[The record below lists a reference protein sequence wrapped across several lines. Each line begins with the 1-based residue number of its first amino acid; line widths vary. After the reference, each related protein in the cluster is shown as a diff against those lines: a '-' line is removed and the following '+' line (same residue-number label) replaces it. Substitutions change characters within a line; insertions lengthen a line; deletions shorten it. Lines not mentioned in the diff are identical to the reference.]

1 MFTQQ
6 ISLKSRYW
14 LKFIGQYELVGSN
27 YFSYIISKYLML
39 TLYIPLPWKKLN
51 INNKSYTVILYGD
64 LNADAKIG
72 LADLVQLKKYI
83 LGYNNLNSDKL
94 KAADVN
100 KDGKVTLTDLVL
112 MKKKILKISE
122 INQ

>member
-1 MFTQQ
+1 MEVDLLTA
-6 ISLKSRYW
+6 SLRNNGGDVSTSAH
-14 LKFIGQYELVGSN
+14 G
-27 YFSYIISKYLML
+27 YLA
-39 TLYIPLPWKKLN
+39 TGDKLN